1 MVSISGLTSIKADKL
16 TIRKPAPSLQS
27 QDIFEC
33 FIRDPEGYSRYN
45 SAARAWLPYD
55 NEHVP
60 GVQDLTGHVTDI
72 SGDFNNQIATIN
84 QHIIDNVLQIG
95 TLAQQNQALEARV
108 TALEARVQGDE
119 DNTSGFGAQI
129 QSILSWINTVGS
141 VIYTIEQALIRAG
154 LL

>member
-1 MVSISGLTSIKADKL
+1 MVSLSGLTSIRADKL

-27 QDIFEC
+27 QDIFDC

-45 SAARAWLPYD
+45 SADRAWIPLD
-55 NEHVP
+55 NEHV
-60 GVQDLTGHVTDI
+60 GGISDTVGHLEDV
-72 SGDFNNQIATIN
+72 SGD
-84 QHIIDNVLQIG
+84 
-95 TLAQQNQALEARV
+95 LAQQIQSLQTQITQLQSQYAELRAEL

-129 QSILSWINTVGS
+129 QSILGWISTVGN
-141 VIYTIEQALIRAG
+141 VIYQIEQALIRAG